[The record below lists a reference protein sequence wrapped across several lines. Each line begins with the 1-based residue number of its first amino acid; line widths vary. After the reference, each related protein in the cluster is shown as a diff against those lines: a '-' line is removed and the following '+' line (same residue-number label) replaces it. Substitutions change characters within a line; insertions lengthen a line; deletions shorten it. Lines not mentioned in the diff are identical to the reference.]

1 MCISQQLIK
10 PKIKLAIQYLPVKIN
25 LFLEKQINMPF
36 KICLFIIILFS
47 YEFAHAQYYYKDIL
61 NNSIAA
67 EEIKDY
73 KKANIHFIK
82 IKSFEADGQL
92 SENFFC
98 EKKISKNYRKSTLI
112 TKSTESGKS
121 IMETFFNADGLIE
134 KTYDSSET
142 LVNTNFFYYNDQ
154 NKLIR
159 TFNISK
165 SNDDD
170 FVVENSEDH
179 LYFYDELNRP
189 VKMFLVKNSADTAV
203 ILFSND
209 EKGNTAFEKNTKS
222 GIKYYYYYNDQNKLT
237 DIVHSDKYSD
247 KMRADYIFE
256 YNENGQLDKM
266 ITTGDANSL
275 IWKYDYE
282 NNIRIKERFF
292 NATQKYL
299 GKIEYEYK

>member
-1 MCISQQLIK
+1 
-10 PKIKLAIQYLPVKIN
+10 
-25 LFLEKQINMPF
+25 
-36 KICLFIIILFS
+36 
-47 YEFAHAQYYYKDIL
+47 
-61 NNSIAA
+61 
-67 EEIKDY
+67 
-73 KKANIHFIK
+73 
-82 IKSFEADGQL
+82 
-92 SENFFC
+92 
-98 EKKISKNYRKSTLI
+98 
-112 TKSTESGKS
+112 
-121 IMETFFNADGLIE
+121 METFFNADGLIE